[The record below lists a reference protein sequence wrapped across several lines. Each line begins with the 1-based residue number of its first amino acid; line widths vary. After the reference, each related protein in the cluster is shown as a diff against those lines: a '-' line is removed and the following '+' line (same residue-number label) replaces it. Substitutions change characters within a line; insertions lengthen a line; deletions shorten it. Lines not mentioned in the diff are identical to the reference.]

1 MGARIVGRRLVG
13 AASAAAAA
21 LLAPAAVAA
30 HVGPDGEPVPDGLYA
45 TLFIETELLI
55 VMAAATGLMLWTF
68 GPWRRRVAPHA
79 PWPRLQVGLWV
90 LAMIVFYAVVGTS
103 VDEIGERYL
112 FWMHMLQH
120 TVMMYVAAPLLV
132 AAMPGWLADELGR
145 RPVAGPFLR
154 FWTHPVTACLVYSA
168 VFGLWHIPALYD
180 WALRDQA
187 VHNLEHA
194 TMLGASVLM
203 WWPISGPK
211 TGIPRAGHV
220 QALFYLLGLT
230 ILNMPLFAFL
240 TFAKRPLYPTYA
252 NAPRIMEMSA
262 YTDQVFGG
270 ALMKLTGMLV
280 MFVLIALVFLRWTS
294 EAEKADRRPSI
305 RPQEES
311 S

>member
-1 MGARIVGRRLVG
+1 
-13 AASAAAAA
+13 
-21 LLAPAAVAA
+21 
-30 HVGPDGEPVPDGLYA
+30 
-45 TLFIETELLI
+45 
-55 VMAAATGLMLWTF
+55 
-68 GPWRRRVAPHA
+68 
-79 PWPRLQVGLWV
+79 
-90 LAMIVFYAVVGTS
+90 
-103 VDEIGERYL
+103 
-112 FWMHMLQH
+112 MLQH
-120 TVMMYVAAPLLV
+120 TVMMYVVAPLLV
-132 AAMPGWLADELGR
+132 AAMPAWLAEDLGR
-145 RPVAGPFLR
+145 RPLVGPFLR
-154 FWTHPVTACLVYSA
+154 FWTYPITACLVYSA

-187 VHNLEHA
+187 IHNLEHA
-194 TMLGASVLM
+194 SMLGASILM

-252 NAPRIMEMSA
+252 AAPRIMDMSP

-270 ALMKLTGMLV
+270 ALMKLAGMLV
-280 MFVLIALVFLRWTS
+280 MFVLLAVVFLRWTS
-294 EAEKADRRPSI
+294 EAEKADRRPSV

>member
-1 MGARIVGRRLVG
+1 MTGRAAGRLALSL
-13 AASAAAAA
+13 AAGVAAW
-21 LLAPAAVAA
+21 LTPAFLRA
-30 HVGPDGEPVPDGLYA
+30 HVGPNGEPVPDGLYA
-45 TLFIETELLI
+45 TLFIEPELL
-55 VMAAATGLMLWTF
+55 VVLALATATMLWTF
-68 GPWRRRVAPHA
+68 GPFRRRSAPSA
-79 PWPRLQVGLWV
+79 PWPRREVGFWV
-90 LAMIVFYAVVGTS
+90 LGLIAFYAVVGTS

-120 TVMMYVAAPLLV
+120 TVMMYVVAPLLV
-132 AAMPGWLADELGR
+132 AAMPAWLAEDLGR
-145 RPVAGPFLR
+145 RPLVGPFLR
-154 FWTHPVTACLVYSA
+154 FWTYPITACLVYSA

-187 VHNLEHA
+187 IHNLEHA
-194 TMLGASVLM
+194 SMLGASILM

-252 NAPRIMEMSA
+252 AAPRIMDMSP

-270 ALMKLTGMLV
+270 ALMKLAGMLV
-280 MFVLIALVFLRWTS
+280 MFVLLAVVFLRWTS
-294 EAEKADRRPSI
+294 EAEKADRRPSV